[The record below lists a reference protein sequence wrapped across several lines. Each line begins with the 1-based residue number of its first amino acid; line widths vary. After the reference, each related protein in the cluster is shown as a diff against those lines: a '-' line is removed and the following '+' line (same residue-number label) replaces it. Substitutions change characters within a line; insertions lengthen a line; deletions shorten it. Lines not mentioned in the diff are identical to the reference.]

1 MEGLMR
7 TTRNIS
13 RSATGMVAVLLV
25 SAWATGIGWS
35 EQKAQQASGAHIQ
48 MGEGHFNRDGKA
60 FHYWDQEKE
69 IPAACSR

>member
-1 MEGLMR
+1 MR

-60 FHYWDQEKE
+60 FHYGIMRKKS
-69 IPAACSR
+69 PMACLNI